1 MKTAQM
7 NMLKSFGY
15 LILAVFMLSVVTY
28 AWFTIT
34 YENNAHLTSKV
45 SGVEAEYT
53 FYVYQNKYHTGSDT
67 LNLYD
72 HTCEVLNTDDLCY
85 EEVANPITPEL
96 IKGSVAPG
104 ERFSF
109 AIAIDSIGTNQ
120 GFVDLTLG
128 RVESVG
134 YDIEANKIQK
144 AFGYEVTKISH
155 YQNNIETEDH
165 KSLYSY
171 QSLIHFDVAEGL
183 TYPLV
188 TDVPMIY
195 DIKYPSQVI
204 IYFDVYY
211 DPSIYGQDLDGTP
224 HTNSHA
230 FINQSITITDVYMN
244 VTATKGSS

>member
-1 MKTAQM
+1 MKTAQI

-15 LILAVFMLSVVTY
+15 LMLSVFMLSVVTY

-34 YENNAHLTSKV
+34 YENKAHLTSKI

-53 FYVYQNKYHTGSDT
+53 FYVYQNQYHTGSNN
-67 LNLYD
+67 LNLYEN
-72 HTCEVLNTDDLCY
+72 TCSVLNQEDLCY
-85 EEVANPITPEL
+85 EEITNPIEPEL

-109 AIAIDSIGTNQ
+109 AIAINSIGTNQ

-128 RVESVG
+128 RVESIG

-155 YQNNIETEDH
+155 YQNDFETEDH
-165 KSLYSY
+165 KALYTY
-171 QSLIHFDVAEGL
+171 QSFRYFDVADGL
-183 TYPLV
+183 NYELV

-195 DIKYPSQVI
+195 DINYPSKVI

-211 DPSIYGQDLDGTP
+211 DPQIFGQDLDGTP

-230 FINQSITITDVYMN
+230 FINQTIVINDIYMN
-244 VTATKGSS
+244 VTSTASSS